1 MRGLRVALVGAGTMG
16 ANHARVVAEAPRAT
30 LGVVIDLDAE
40 RAGQL
45 AERYGFASSSDVTD
59 AGRCDAAILAT
70 STAAHVEIAL
80 QLLEKGI
87 PLLIEKP
94 IATNQEDVER
104 VCATAR
110 RLGVPIACGF
120 VERFNPVLDTTMKLL
135 TEEPT
140 HIVTMR
146 HSPVAPRIADSVIYD
161 LLIHDIDLVLRFM
174 PYRKVTKV
182 NGVSWTPRGSN
193 SPEVAECLLQFAD
206 GGIATL
212 SASRVGQRKLRS
224 VQIFTS
230 STLADIDLLR
240 ADLTIYRNV
249 RQEQPDDPR
258 ALTYRAETIVDI
270 PFVRH
275 TSEPLARQFDH
286 FLDLVAGQA
295 DADTEIESVIAPHR
309 IAHLVES
316 ECHGATIS
324 EAAAV
329 NDSAWSN

>member
-1 MRGLRVALVGAGTMG
+1 MKGLRVALIGAGTMG

-30 LGVVIDLDAE
+30 LGVVIDLDRV
-40 RAGQL
+40 RADGL
-45 AERYGFASSSDVTD
+45 AERYGFASSADVTD

-70 STAAHVEIAL
+70 STAAHAEIAI

-94 IATNQEDVER
+94 IATNQDDLER
-104 VCATAR
+104 VCATAK

-135 TEEPT
+135 TEEPM

-146 HSPVAPRIADSVIYD
+146 HSPAAPRIADSVIYD

-174 PYRKVTKV
+174 PGREVTKV
-182 NGVSWTPRGSN
+182 RGVSWTPGIDDA
-193 SPEVAECLLQFAD
+193 PEIADCLLQFAD

-212 SASRVGQRKLRS
+212 SASRIGQRKLRS

-230 STLADIDLLR
+230 TTLADLDLLR

-286 FLDLVAGQA
+286 FLDLVAGQI
-295 DADTEIESVIAPHR
+295 DPNEEIESILAPHQ
-309 IAHLVES
+309 IAHQVETD
-316 ECHGATIS
+316 CLQGLHR
-324 EAAAV
+324 EAASLGTA
-329 NDSAWSN
+329 